1 MAEAGRSSGQ
11 PGARSGAERGL
22 RGASW
27 PSLSDLGFPTGT
39 AEEDDAPI
47 SMRGMRL
54 SLQASQANLL
64 DKGKEGKADDD
75 EDWDDD

>member
-1 MAEAGRSSGQ
+1 MRM
-11 PGARSGAERGL
+11 PGVVERGNAESA
-22 RGASW
+22 AST
-27 PSLSDLGFPTGT
+27 PRST

-64 DKGKEGKADDD
+64 SKLGDTEGDGGDD
-75 EDWDDD
+75 DWDDD

>member
-1 MAEAGRSSGQ
+1 M
-11 PGARSGAERGL
+11 
-22 RGASW
+22 
-27 PSLSDLGFPTGT
+27 SDLCFPTG
-39 AEEDDAPI
+39 AVEEDDAPI